1 MTYTAERTVVTLN
14 IGAFC
19 AKETILGCP
28 HCDEMVRSE
37 ELQSLVPYRCKFGFD
52 VLVSVGKAL
61 FIRFRG
67 VNEIIQDVAAK
78 NITVS
83 DREIS
88 FLGKKF
94 VIYLALAHRES
105 SEHLQNYLNR
115 RGGFILHCD
124 GTVEGNSPHLFTG
137 LDELSEIV
145 LDNVKLPSEKADLLI
160 PFFQRIKQQ
169 FGKPIAL
176 VHDMGKGIL
185 SAVEVVFPGVPD
197 YICHSHFLTDIG
209 KDLMKDSYS
218 KILNRL
224 KTHRIRPKLR
234 EKIKAFMKSIDDNGT
249 VINELKRGIDEGS
262 FTASY
267 YQQIPAASACALV
280 NWALDE
286 SHLDGY
292 GFPFDRKHYDFY
304 ERLKDINN
312 TINQIMDIYLRGEIK
327 DNKPFYKLRSLLR
340 DVIDDKLLQKTALE
354 MKEEIE
360 VFEKLRKALHV
371 APPNGKKGLND
382 DGGEIDMRT
391 IEEKVKSF
399 REWITT
405 EERFLGREKYK
416 KMVKQLDKYWEK
428 LFREPIWVDT
438 PDGRVAIQPQRTN
451 NIMEQ
456 FFRHTKRGYRKRT
469 GTSNLSK
476 TLKAMLADTPLV
488 KNLENDE
495 YLKII
500 LNGCNSLE
508 ERFAQID
515 AKLVVKELRKAKKEL
530 EKLPLDMRK
539 MVMKPDLPKK
549 MATLFAKLAS

>member
-1 MTYTAERTVVTLN
+1 
-14 IGAFC
+14 
-19 AKETILGCP
+19 
-28 HCDEMVRSE
+28 
-37 ELQSLVPYRCKFGFD
+37 
-52 VLVSVGKAL
+52 
-61 FIRFRG
+61 
-67 VNEIIQDVAAK
+67 
-78 NITVS
+78 
-83 DREIS
+83 
-88 FLGKKF
+88 
-94 VIYLALAHRES
+94 
-105 SEHLQNYLNR
+105 
-115 RGGFILHCD
+115 
-124 GTVEGNSPHLFTG
+124 
-137 LDELSEIV
+137 
-145 LDNVKLPSEKADLLI
+145 
-160 PFFQRIKQQ
+160 
-169 FGKPIAL
+169 
-176 VHDMGKGIL
+176 
-185 SAVEVVFPGVPD
+185 
-197 YICHSHFLTDIG
+197 
-209 KDLMKDSYS
+209 
-218 KILNRL
+218 
-224 KTHRIRPKLR
+224 
-234 EKIKAFMKSIDDNGT
+234 MKSIDDNGT

-262 FTASY
+262 LTASY

-438 PDGRVAIQPQRTN
+438 PAGRVAIQPQRTN

-456 FFRHTKRGYRKRT
+456 FFRHTKRSYRKRT
-469 GTSNLSK
+469 GTSNLRAWNTLPVVGK
-476 TLKAMLADTPLV
+476 TTP
-488 KNLENDE
+488 
-495 YLKII
+495 
-500 LNGCNSLE
+500 
-508 ERFAQID
+508 
-515 AKLVVKELRKAKKEL
+515 
-530 EKLPLDMRK
+530 PLDVPISSK
-539 MVMKPDLPKK
+539 EVLLNIEVTPAVVTVAPN
-549 MATLFAKLAS
+549 